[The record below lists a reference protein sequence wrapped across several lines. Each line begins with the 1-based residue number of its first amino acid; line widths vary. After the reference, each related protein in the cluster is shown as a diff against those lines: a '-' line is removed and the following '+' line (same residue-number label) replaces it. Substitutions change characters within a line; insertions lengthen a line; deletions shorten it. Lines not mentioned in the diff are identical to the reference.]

1 MSVRDSLHAAFHD
14 PRTHAYKVVESVVW
28 TLIFLSVAVLIAE
41 PFFEEGS
48 RGDVILGRIDRVLLW
63 MFAIEVTT
71 RILTFRPPELQVFK
85 KPPLGRLR
93 SEVFSRIR
101 FALTPMMLIDIL
113 TVLALVPALRGL
125 RVLRL
130 LRLLRTAKLFR
141 YANPFRGLMSAFE
154 EDRLLFTFAFSVL
167 GTETI
172 LGGISLYLV
181 ERNSNLEISTIGD
194 GLWWALVTITT
205 VGFGDITPVTTVGR
219 VIGGAMMIGG
229 LFTLALFAGIVGH
242 SLLNAVLSIREEQ
255 FRMSGYV
262 NHIVVCGYEMGSG
275 MLLDVL
281 SGEIN
286 PEEQRIVLFGPYE
299 RPNGLPPEFMWVQGD
314 PTKESELDKA
324 RIAHAST
331 VIVTGSRRVVP
342 QQADATTILTVFTIR
357 SALKKS
363 SVATKRKKPVRVI
376 AEVLDSENVQHA
388 RTAGSDEVIETRITL
403 APGGEVL
410 VATMKAAGAVT
421 ALVSGGFTQFT
432 GRIGNRLGFDRT
444 RANTLIEENGIL
456 TGDVARPIL
465 GGDAKVAALREFS
478 PDTSQAIAVGDG
490 ANDLGMIGLAGI
502 GVALH
507 AKPVVAAA
515 APVRIDH
522 CTLEALLFLQGYS
535 RDAVVAA

>member
-1 MSVRDSLHAAFHD
+1 MGAGSNDARPRMSARDLLHAAFHD
-14 PRTHAYKVVESVVW
+14 PRTRAYRVIESIVW
-28 TLIFLSVAVLIAE
+28 VLILLSIALLIAE
-41 PFFEEGS
+41 PFFDPGS
-48 RGDVILGRIDRVLLW
+48 RGDLILGKLDRVLLW
-63 MFAIEVTT
+63 VFAIEVST
-71 RILTFRPPELQVFK
+71 RILTFRPAELEVFDE
-85 KPPLGRLR
+85 PPLSRLR
-93 SEVFSRIR
+93 TQIFARLR
-101 FALTPMMLIDIL
+101 FALTPMMLVDIL

-130 LRLLRTAKLFR
+130 LRLLRTAELFR
-141 YANPFRGLMSAFE
+141 YANPFQGLTLAFE

-172 LGGISLYLV
+172 LGGISLFLV
-181 ERNSNLEISTIGD
+181 ERSANSDINNVGD

-219 VIGGAMMIGG
+219 FIGGAMMIGG

-286 PEEQRIVLFGPYE
+286 PDEQRIVLFGPYE
-299 RPNGLPPEFMWVQGD
+299 RPRALPPEFMWVEGD

-324 RIAHAST
+324 RITHAST

-363 SVATKRKKPVRVI
+363 RAAARRKKPIRII

-388 RTAGSDEVIETRITL
+388 RTAGSDEVIETRRVGYSLL
-403 APGGEVL
+403 AHTVVYPGVADATSRMVFDGNQNLYVGHVPSTVDGPISFEQLSQELRSSSGCL
-410 VATMKAAGAVT
+410 VIGYRDPQTGQEQINPPAGAIVQPNMEILYLSS
-421 ALVSGGFTQFT
+421 AP
-432 GRIGNRLGFDRT
+432 RLET
-444 RANTLIEENGIL
+444 
-456 TGDVARPIL
+456 P
-465 GGDAKVAALREFS
+465 
-478 PDTSQAIAVGDG
+478 
-490 ANDLGMIGLAGI
+490 
-502 GVALH
+502 
-507 AKPVVAAA
+507 
-515 APVRIDH
+515 
-522 CTLEALLFLQGYS
+522 
-535 RDAVVAA
+535 

>member
-1 MSVRDSLHAAFHD
+1 MSARDLLHAAFHD
-14 PRTHAYKVVESVVW
+14 PRTRSYQVVESIVW
-28 TLIFLSVAVLIAE
+28 ALILLSIALLIAE
-41 PFFEEGS
+41 PFFAEGS
-48 RGDVILGRIDRVLLW
+48 RGDVILGQIDRGLLW
-63 MFAIEVTT
+63 VFAIEVSA
-71 RILTFRPPELQVFK
+71 RILSYRPPELMVFK

-93 SEVFSRIR
+93 AEIFGRLR
-101 FALTPMMLIDIL
+101 FALTPMMLVDIL

-141 YANPFRGLMSAFE
+141 YANPFEGLMHAFE

-172 LGGISLYLV
+172 LGGISLFLV
-181 ERNSNLEISTIGD
+181 ERSYNSEMNTIGD

-205 VGFGDITPVTTVGR
+205 VGFGDITPITTVGR
-219 VIGGAMMIGG
+219 FIGGAMMIGG

-286 PEEQRIVLFGPYE
+286 IQEQRIVLFGPYE
-299 RPNGLPPEFMWVQGD
+299 RPRGLPPEFMWVQGD

-324 RIAHAST
+324 RIAYAST

-363 SVATKRKKPVRVI
+363 PAAANRKKPIRII

-388 RTAGSDEVIETRITL
+388 RTAGSDEVIETRRVGYSLL
-403 APGGEVL
+403 AHTVVYPGVADATSRMVFGGNQNLYVGHLPEQIDEPLTFDALSQRLRAATGCL
-410 VATMKAAGAVT
+410 VIGYRDPE
-421 ALVSGGFTQFT
+421 T
-432 GRIGNRLGFDRT
+432 GTEQVNPP
-444 RANTLIEENGIL
+444 
-456 TGDVARPIL
+456 GDVLITPNVDL
-465 GGDAKVAALREFS
+465 LYLS
-478 PDTSQAIAVGDG
+478 PEPRLKS
-490 ANDLGMIGLAGI
+490 
-502 GVALH
+502 
-507 AKPVVAAA
+507 P
-515 APVRIDH
+515 
-522 CTLEALLFLQGYS
+522 
-535 RDAVVAA
+535 

>member
-1 MSVRDSLHAAFHD
+1 MSARDFLHAAFHD
-14 PRTHAYKVVESVVW
+14 PRTHAYRVVESIVW
-28 TLIFLSVAVLIAE
+28 ALILLSIALLIAE
-41 PFFEEGS
+41 PFFDPGS
-48 RGDVILGRIDRVLLW
+48 RGDVILGRLDRMLLW
-63 MFAIEVTT
+63 MFAIEVSL
-71 RILTFRPPELQVFK
+71 RILTYRPPELAVFNQ
-85 KPPLGRLR
+85 PPLGRLR
-93 SEVFSRIR
+93 TEILSRLR
-101 FALTPMMLIDIL
+101 FALTPMMLVDIL

-141 YANPFRGLMSAFE
+141 YANPFQGLTHAFE

-181 ERNSNLEISTIGD
+181 ERGSNPDMNSMGD

-219 VIGGAMMIGG
+219 FIGGAMMIGG

-299 RPNGLPPEFMWVQGD
+299 RPPSLPPEFMWVQGD

-324 RIAHAST
+324 RITHAST

-363 SVATKRKKPVRVI
+363 PAAAKRRKPIRVI
-376 AEVLDSENVQHA
+376 AEILDSENVQHA
-388 RTAGSDEVIETRITL
+388 RTAGSDEVIETRRVGYSLL
-403 APGGEVL
+403 AHTVVYPG
-410 VATMKAAGAVT
+410 VADATSRMVF
-421 ALVSGGFTQFT
+421 GGHQNLYV
-432 GRIGNRLGFDRT
+432 GHLPEGFDTPMTFERLSRELRT
-444 RANTLIEENGIL
+444 ARGCLVIGYRDPETGEEQVN
-456 TGDVARPIL
+456 P
-465 GGDAKVAALREFS
+465 DA
-478 PDTSQAIAVGDG
+478 
-490 ANDLGMIGLAGI
+490 
-502 GVALH
+502 
-507 AKPVVAAA
+507 
-515 APVRIDH
+515 
-522 CTLEALLFLQGYS
+522 
-535 RDAVVAA
+535 DAVVEPDMEVLYLSPDPCLESP